1 MKLSV
6 LSDLSPEQR
15 ALSEELNINH
25 SLAEKIIF
33 EKYLIEINWWGL
45 GSGGERV
52 DIYRLIKGL
61 SGGERRE
68 ERLAG
73 DGETFS
79 GAQTQSTVRSLAL
92 RW

>member
-1 MKLSV
+1 MRKFKLKLSV

-61 SGGERRE
+61 SGGERR
-68 ERLAG
+68 
-73 DGETFS
+73 D
-79 GAQTQSTVRSLAL
+79 
-92 RW
+92 

>member
-1 MKLSV
+1 M
-6 LSDLSPEQR
+6 
-15 ALSEELNINH
+15 
-25 SLAEKIIF
+25 
-33 EKYLIEINWWGL
+33 
-45 GSGGERV
+45 SGGERV

-79 GAQTQSTVRSLAL
+79 GAESVHSYWHSAANTSR
-92 RW
+92 

>member
-1 MKLSV
+1 M
-6 LSDLSPEQR
+6 
-15 ALSEELNINH
+15 
-25 SLAEKIIF
+25 
-33 EKYLIEINWWGL
+33 
-45 GSGGERV
+45 SGGEWV

>member
-1 MKLSV
+1 MV
-6 LSDLSPEQR
+6 
-15 ALSEELNINH
+15 
-25 SLAEKIIF
+25 
-33 EKYLIEINWWGL
+33 
-45 GSGGERV
+45 SGGERV

-79 GAQTQSTVRSLAL
+79 GAQSVPSPVILLAL
-92 RW
+92 RWKDQPAVITEFNITI

>member
-1 MKLSV
+1 M
-6 LSDLSPEQR
+6 
-15 ALSEELNINH
+15 
-25 SLAEKIIF
+25 
-33 EKYLIEINWWGL
+33 
-45 GSGGERV
+45 SGGERV

-79 GAQTQSTVRSLAL
+79 GAQSVPSPVILLAL
-92 RW
+92 RRKDQPAGVITEFNITI